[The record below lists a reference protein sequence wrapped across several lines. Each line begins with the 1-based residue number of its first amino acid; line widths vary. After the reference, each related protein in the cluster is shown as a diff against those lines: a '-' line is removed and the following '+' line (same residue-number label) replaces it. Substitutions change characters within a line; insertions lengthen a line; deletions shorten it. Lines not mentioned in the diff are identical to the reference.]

1 MDQGINDEDEVLR
14 ACTVFFII
22 NLICLINMIPS
33 VPALAD
39 STPGLNVTGAL
50 IMASVSPGQSD
61 QYRHGQQSGC
71 YEFTGRSGRMGQT
84 LDGST
89 IPLSAQNESGSQSAA
104 PSPVSIK
111 APCNWRPASQDI
123 HVTIN
128 VPAGTAPEKFMRW
141 SISIKR

>member
-1 MDQGINDEDEVLR
+1 MKMKILR

-61 QYRHGQQSGC
+61 INTVTVSSPAAMNLLVEVDG
-71 YEFTGRSGRMGQT
+71 MGQT

-89 IPLSAQNESGSQSAA
+89 IPLSAQNESGSKAPA

-111 APCNWRPASQDI
+111 APCNWRPAYPRISMLPSMSPP
-123 HVTIN
+123 
-128 VPAGTAPEKFMRW
+128 VPLRENFMRW